1 MVSVLKGTVQVRDL
15 SGQMATLQAG
25 QQAPFKAGGLG
36 ARALF
41 DVLQL
46 GWRDGVLTAQN
57 QPLGTSFVSWSAIAL
72 ACCAGSRAW
81 KRYG

>member
-1 MVSVLKGTVQVRDL
+1 MQTRYGQLLVSHADVCIRQLASGCLVSVLKGTVQVRDL

-25 QQAPFKAGGLG
+25 QQAPLKAGGLG

-46 GWRDGVLTAQN
+46 GWRDGV
-57 QPLGTSFVSWSAIAL
+57 G
-72 ACCAGSRAW
+72 
-81 KRYG
+81 